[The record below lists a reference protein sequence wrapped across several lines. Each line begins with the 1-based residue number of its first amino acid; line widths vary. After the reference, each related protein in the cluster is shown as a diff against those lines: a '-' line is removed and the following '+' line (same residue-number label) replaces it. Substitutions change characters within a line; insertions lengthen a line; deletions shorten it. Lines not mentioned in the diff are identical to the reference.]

1 VTEVGI
7 YDAKTRFAELVKMV
21 MSGESIVITNR
32 GKPVAELVAPRERQT
47 NDLNALISTIK
58 ANRVGKVDRKL
69 FNELKLDGRRN

>member
-1 VTEVGI
+1 MTEVGI

-21 MSGESIVITNR
+21 KRGESIIITNR

-47 NDLNALISTIK
+47 SDLSALISSIK
-58 ANRVGKVDRKL
+58 ANRVGKINRKI

>member
-1 VTEVGI
+1 MTEVGI

-21 MSGESIVITNR
+21 KRGESIIITNR

-47 NDLNALISTIK
+47 SDLSALISSIK
-58 ANRVGKVDRKL
+58 ANRVSKINRKI

>member
-58 ANRVGKVDRKL
+58 ANRVGKIDRKL